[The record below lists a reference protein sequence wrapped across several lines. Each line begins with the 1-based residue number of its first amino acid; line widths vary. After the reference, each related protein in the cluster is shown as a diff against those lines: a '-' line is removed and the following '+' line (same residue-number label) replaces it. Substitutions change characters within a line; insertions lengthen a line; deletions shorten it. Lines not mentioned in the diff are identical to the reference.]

1 MKISTFAKTA
11 FAALVGA
18 MLVCSPAAHAWE
30 EAVWGPNDR
39 DLRALDVM
47 KEMFPEGPAGSLAWT
62 TIGRAKE
69 KIVERNG
76 QSVPMPSFDPEM
88 IALNGKE
95 VTVVGFMLPI
105 EATMDQKKF
114 MLSPLPVDCPY
125 CMPAGPNLLIQVEM
139 KNTIRYNYDLVQI
152 SGKLELQD
160 ESGDEGLFYKI
171 LGATE
176 LKQ

>member
-1 MKISTFAKTA
+1 MTISTFAKTA
-11 FAALVGA
+11 FAGLVGA
-18 MLVCSPAAHAWE
+18 TLICTPAHAWQE
-30 EAVWGPNDR
+30 VVWGPNDS
-39 DLRALDVM
+39 DLRALDIM

-69 KIVERNG
+69 KMVERDG

-95 VTVVGFMLPI
+95 VTVAGFMLPI
-105 EATMDQKKF
+105 ETTMDQKKF

-125 CMPAGPNLLIQVEM
+125 CLPAGPNLLIQVEM
-139 KNTIRYNYDLVQI
+139 KNTIRYNYDLVLI